1 MEEERQ
7 QAFYIV
13 KQALLKVPAL
23 GLPDDSRPFYL
34 YVAENRGIAK
44 GVLTQRLG
52 TWKHPVAYLSKKLDP
67 VTAGWPVC
75 LWIMAVVAVLF
86 ADKLTLGQNLTVI
99 CLGEHCLLAPGLMM
113 SDQRPNDSLSDS
125 VAKLKSGNLHITN
138 GPQLCYQTPKLNPP
152 AHDCQRIPAEDQGW

>member
-23 GLPDDSRPFYL
+23 GLPDASRPFHL

-44 GVLTQRLG
+44 GVLTQQLG
-52 TWKHPVAYLSKKLDP
+52 PWKNPVAYPSKKLDP

-75 LWIMAVVAVLF
+75 LWIMASVAVLV
-86 ADKLTLGQNLTVI
+86 AGKLTLGQNLTVT
-99 CLGEHCLLAPGLMM
+99 CLGEHYSAAPGSMA
-113 SDQRPNDSLSDS
+113 DQCLHDSLSDS
-125 VAKLKSGNLHITN
+125 VTKF
-138 GPQLCYQTPKLNPP
+138 
-152 AHDCQRIPAEDQGW
+152 